1 MRTNFSTVSRVGYL
15 IIVAATIYF
24 LTELAYGWS
33 LNETAR
39 FSRLIFGNEWALAA
53 SWVIQLGPQAL
64 LLLNGLSQAPGKGDL
79 SQEPGKAKRKQKFNL
94 WTIPSMALLGA
105 LMLNTIDT
113 ATNLGAYIQWQQASF
128 DPTLE
133 PFVRDLAYHMGFIF
147 CFLVTWSEEAM
158 ILLAGVGMHLIG
170 LLLGNFGRRPPK
182 WFAVDAIDLAWSASG
197 AKAAGIRMPE
207 QEGGSR
213 QQQGRPEVANRPV
226 RIHSDNRGPR

>member
-39 FSRLIFGNEWALAA
+39 FSRLIFGNDWALAA

-64 LLLNGLSQAPGKGDL
+64 LLLNGLSQAPPRGK
-79 SQEPGKAKRKQKFNL
+79 KFNIF
-94 WTIPSMALLGA
+94 TIPSMALLGA

-113 ATNLGAYIQWQQASF
+113 ATNLGAYVQWRQASF

-133 PFVRDLAYHMGFIF
+133 PFVRELAYHMGFVF

-197 AKAAGIRMPE
+197 AKAAGIRMPG
-207 QEGGSR
+207 QESDNRRPPQG

-226 RIHSDNRGPR
+226 RIHSDNRRH